1 MNTRKLVLLSLL
13 SGLLLTPAW
22 YEWGNGLI
30 LAVALIPLLFV
41 EDYLCQHQAEFG
53 SRVFI
58 RYASISFFVWN
69 LATTWWI
76 VNAALAGVIAAVV
89 INTIMWSLVAWF
101 FHMAKRKLGPQLG
114 YLSLILF
121 WISWE
126 FIYHNAEISW
136 PWLALGNGFAYN
148 IRLIQWYEYT
158 GIMGGTLW
166 VLVLNIMLFLLI
178 KNYRAGVIKQKLRA
192 QAALILVLLL
202 GPIVISLVRF
212 YTYVE
217 KSDPKTIVV
226 IQPNIDPY
234 EKFVSIPSEE
244 QTLVQLTEAG
254 RVADSTVDYFI
265 APETS
270 INNSIWTDQIE
281 TVPDVM
287 MIRKFLS
294 KYPKAAYIP
303 GIQCYKR
310 YLPGEKLSENAREI
324 PGTGNYYES
333 FNAAIQI
340 DSSPKIPIYF
350 KSKLVA
356 GVETMPYA
364 KYLHFLEK
372 LTLKLGGTMRGW
384 GTQKERGVFFSA
396 NDSTGVSPVIC
407 YESVYG
413 EFVTGYVKK
422 GANLLFVITND
433 GWWGDT
439 PGYHQHAAY
448 SSLRAIETRRS
459 VARSAN
465 TGISCLINQRGEVLQ
480 KLGWWKRGALKGT
493 LNKNDVL
500 TFYVKNGDYIGR
512 TASYLSLV
520 IILLFITRLI
530 LKRPFFKGTR
540 NGFTA

>member
-1 MNTRKLVLLSLL
+1 MNTRKLLLLSLL

-41 EDYLCQHQAEFG
+41 EDYLDDHKSEFG
-53 SRVFI
+53 SRVFF
-58 RYASISFFVWN
+58 RYASLTFLVWN
-69 LATTWWI
+69 IATTWWI
-76 VNAALAGVIAAVV
+76 VNAALVGVIAAVL
-89 INTIMWSLVAWF
+89 INTLMWSLVAWF
-101 FHMAKRKLGPQLG
+101 FHIAKRKLGPQLG

-126 FIYHNAEISW
+126 FLYHNAEISW
-136 PWLALGNGFAYN
+136 PWLSLGNGFAYN

-166 VLVLNIMLFLLI
+166 VLVLNVLIFILI
-178 KNYRAGVIKQKLRA
+178 KNYRAGISKQKLLA
-192 QAALILVLLL
+192 QSIFILIILL
-202 GPIVISLVRF
+202 GPITISLVRF
-212 YTYVE
+212 KTYVE
-217 KSDPKTIVV
+217 KPAPKTVVV

-234 EKFVSIPSEE
+234 EKFVSIPSQE
-244 QTLVQLTEAG
+244 QTMVQLTEAA
-254 RVADSTVDYFI
+254 RVADGTVDYFV

-270 INNSIWTDQIE
+270 INNNIWTDQIE
-281 TVPDVM
+281 MVPDVI
-287 MIRKFLS
+287 MIRHFLTI
-294 KYPKAAYIP
+294 YPKAAYVP

-324 PGTGNYYES
+324 PGTGTYYES
-333 FNAAIQI
+333 FNAAIQL
-340 DSSPKIPIYF
+340 DSTKNVPVYF
-350 KSKLVA
+350 KSKLVS
-356 GVETMPYA
+356 GVEKMPYA
-364 KYLHFLEK
+364 RYLRFLEK

-384 GTQKERGVFFSA
+384 GTQNYRGVFFSA
-396 NDSTGVSPVIC
+396 GDSTGVSPVIC

-413 EFVTGYVKK
+413 EFVAGYVKN

-459 VARSAN
+459 IARSAN

-480 KLGWWKRGALKGT
+480 KLGWWKRGALKGV
-493 LNKNDVL
+493 LNKNDAM

-512 TASYLSLV
+512 SACYISLLV
-520 IILLFITRLI
+520 ILLFITRLI
-530 LKRPFFKGTR
+530 VKRPLF
-540 NGFTA
+540 